1 MPLSPPFAL
10 RPCLALL
17 LLSPSLAL
25 AGKAVPLTP
34 TTITA
39 TRTEQAVDSVPS
51 TVSVQTREQLDRQNV
66 NNIKE
71 LVRYEPGVSV
81 GGAGQRA
88 GITGYNI
95 RGIDGNRI
103 LTQIDG
109 VELPNDFFSGPYAQT
124 HRNYVDPDIVKRVEI
139 LRGPASAL
147 YGSNA
152 IGGAVSYFTLD
163 PSDIIKDGK
172 DVGARLK
179 AGYES
184 ASHSWLTSATVAG
197 RADDFDGLLHYGYR
211 QGHETESNGG
221 HGGTGLSRSEANPE
235 DADSYSLLGK
245 LGWNYAEGSRFG
257 LVFEK
262 YKSDV
267 DTDQRAPMAA
277 RTTRASRPSHRACFR
292 AACTSGARA
301 TTP

>member
-25 AGKAVPLTP
+25 AGNAVPLTP

-103 LTQIDG
+103 LRRST
-109 VELPNDFFSGPYAQT
+109 
-124 HRNYVDPDIVKRVEI
+124 
-139 LRGPASAL
+139 
-147 YGSNA
+147 GSNCPTT
-152 IGGAVSYFTLD
+152 S
-163 PSDIIKDGK
+163 
-172 DVGARLK
+172 
-179 AGYES
+179 S
-184 ASHSWLTSATVAG
+184 A
-197 RADDFDGLLHYGYR
+197 
-211 QGHETESNGG
+211 
-221 HGGTGLSRSEANPE
+221 
-235 DADSYSLLGK
+235 
-245 LGWNYAEGSRFG
+245 
-257 LVFEK
+257 
-262 YKSDV
+262 
-267 DTDQRAPMAA
+267 AP
-277 RTTRASRPSHRACFR
+277 TRRP
-292 AACTSGARA
+292 TA
-301 TTP
+301 TTSIRTS

>member
-25 AGKAVPLTP
+25 AGNAVPLTP

-39 TRTEQAVDSVPS
+39 TRTEQVDSVPS

-109 VELPNDFFSGPYAQT
+109 VELPNDS
-124 HRNYVDPDIVKRVEI
+124 
-139 LRGPASAL
+139 SA
-147 YGSNA
+147 
-152 IGGAVSYFTLD
+152 
-163 PSDIIKDGK
+163 
-172 DVGARLK
+172 
-179 AGYES
+179 
-184 ASHSWLTSATVAG
+184 
-197 RADDFDGLLHYGYR
+197 
-211 QGHETESNGG
+211 
-221 HGGTGLSRSEANPE
+221 
-235 DADSYSLLGK
+235 
-245 LGWNYAEGSRFG
+245 
-257 LVFEK
+257 
-262 YKSDV
+262 
-267 DTDQRAPMAA
+267 AP
-277 RTTRASRPSHRACFR
+277 TRRP
-292 AACTSGARA
+292 TA
-301 TTP
+301 TTSIRTS

>member
-25 AGKAVPLTP
+25 AGNAVPLTP

-139 LRGPASAL
+139 LRGPQSTLFGRNASA
-147 YGSNA
+147 GVINV
-152 IGGAVSYFTLD
+152 ITRGPTDEFE
-163 PSDIIKDGK
+163 
-172 DVGARLK
+172 VGTRVRVL
-179 AGYES
+179 AG
-184 ASHSWLTSATVAG
+184 V
-197 RADDFDGLLHYGYR
+197 
-211 QGHETESNGG
+211 
-221 HGGTGLSRSEANPE
+221 
-235 DADSYSLLGK
+235 
-245 LGWNYAEGSRFG
+245 
-257 LVFEK
+257 
-262 YKSDV
+262 
-267 DTDQRAPMAA
+267 DQRAPARRGCHLVAA
-277 RTTRASRPSHRACFR
+277 GRPVFQRLAIANSHGPA
-292 AACTSGARA
+292 
-301 TTP
+301 

>member
-179 AGYES
+179 
-184 ASHSWLTSATVAG
+184 
-197 RADDFDGLLHYGYR
+197 
-211 QGHETESNGG
+211 
-221 HGGTGLSRSEANPE
+221 
-235 DADSYSLLGK
+235 
-245 LGWNYAEGSRFG
+245 
-257 LVFEK
+257 
-262 YKSDV
+262 
-267 DTDQRAPMAA
+267 
-277 RTTRASRPSHRACFR
+277 
-292 AACTSGARA
+292 
-301 TTP
+301 

>member
-139 LRGPASAL
+139 LRGPDLGASDAVERL
-147 YGSNA
+147 QGHLQ
-152 IGGAVSYFTLD
+152 GLRQAVSEQPGGVPQFQAHPHAVALD
-163 PSDIIKDGK
+163 LHLAQAAGADGVLVQIGVLVLAEGGFHRLASD
-172 DVGARLK
+172 
-179 AGYES
+179 S
-184 ASHSWLTSATVAG
+184 
-197 RADDFDGLLHYGYR
+197 
-211 QGHETESNGG
+211 G
-221 HGGTGLSRSEANPE
+221 HGGFPE
-235 DADSYSLLGK
+235 G
-245 LGWNYAEGSRFG
+245 
-257 LVFEK
+257 
-262 YKSDV
+262 
-267 DTDQRAPMAA
+267 
-277 RTTRASRPSHRACFR
+277 
-292 AACTSGARA
+292 
-301 TTP
+301 

>member
-25 AGKAVPLTP
+25 AGNAVPLTP

-211 QGHETESNGG
+211 QGHETES
-221 HGGTGLSRSEANPE
+221 TAATAAP
-235 DADSYSLLGK
+235 
-245 LGWNYAEGSRFG
+245 GSR
-257 LVFEK
+257 
-262 YKSDV
+262 
-267 DTDQRAPMAA
+267 AA
-277 RTTRASRPSHRACFR
+277 KPTRKTPTVTACSASWAGTTPR
-292 AACTSGARA
+292 AAASG
-301 TTP
+301 

>member
-25 AGKAVPLTP
+25 AGNAVPLTP

-95 RGIDGNRI
+95 RGIDG
-103 LTQIDG
+103 TA
-109 VELPNDFFSGPYAQT
+109 S
-124 HRNYVDPDIVKRVEI
+124 
-139 LRGPASAL
+139 LRRST
-147 YGSNA
+147 GSNCPTT
-152 IGGAVSYFTLD
+152 S
-163 PSDIIKDGK
+163 
-172 DVGARLK
+172 
-179 AGYES
+179 S
-184 ASHSWLTSATVAG
+184 A
-197 RADDFDGLLHYGYR
+197 
-211 QGHETESNGG
+211 
-221 HGGTGLSRSEANPE
+221 
-235 DADSYSLLGK
+235 
-245 LGWNYAEGSRFG
+245 
-257 LVFEK
+257 
-262 YKSDV
+262 
-267 DTDQRAPMAA
+267 AP
-277 RTTRASRPSHRACFR
+277 TRRP
-292 AACTSGARA
+292 TA
-301 TTP
+301 TTSIRTS